1 MSTKHVMFMRHTF
14 NLLLDVNLQPM
25 VLTVYSHHSELEYY
39 TAMTTLKGG
48 LVLLMIPTYLCIN
61 SYHTYPL
68 VVDN

>member
-1 MSTKHVMFMRHTF
+1 MFGKHTF
-14 NLLLDVNLQPM
+14 NLLLPVDVNLQPI

-39 TAMTTLKGG
+39 TAMTTPKGG
-48 LVLLMIPTYLCIN
+48 LVLLLILTCSCIN